1 MEIKIMDDFLNYN
14 LSEIYENIKLW
25 HILLLVFGF
34 SFLSA
39 ATMYIVYFIR
49 KKSFDNFKKKV
60 DKKFEKEKAEFEK
73 YIRS

>member
-1 MEIKIMDDFLNYN
+1 MDFLNYN

-25 HILLLVFGF
+25 HILLLFFGF

-39 ATMYIVYFIR
+39 VIIGIIYFTR
-49 KKSFDNFKKKV
+49 KKSFDIFKKKV
-60 DKKFEKEKAEFEK
+60 DKRFEKEKADFEK

>member
-1 MEIKIMDDFLNYN
+1 
-14 LSEIYENIKLW
+14 
-25 HILLLVFGF
+25 
-34 SFLSA
+34 
-39 ATMYIVYFIR
+39 MYIVYFIR